1 MKMQHELMEE
11 ATAAEVGGAGG
22 GGVSA
27 DSSAVPAG
35 GDSAAGS
42 EVNWDA
48 LDQEITAMDEGAP
61 AVVEPVKA
69 APSES
74 VPPAAPAAEA
84 TPVEPVAPEQP
95 AAAVVA
101 QEPAQSAAPVQPAQ
115 PAPTVSPQELRGKY
129 LQDLETAYGLS
140 DADAQALLTEPEKVL
155 PKLAAKMHLYVV
167 DTVISA
173 VMQNL
178 PNAIQHIQQTKQ
190 TYSDAEN
197 AFFTAWPALK
207 DQKYRQTVYNSVAAY
222 RQLNPTAPMNEVIR
236 AAGLNALI
244 TLRMP
249 IPQELLGQPAQAPV
263 APPPAFTPANPGRG
277 VGGPTQVQSDNPFT
291 TLAQEFIDMD
301 RA

>member
-35 GDSAAGS
+35 GESAAGS

-61 AVVEPVKA
+61 TGVEPEKA
-69 APSES
+69 APSEP
-74 VPPAAPAAEA
+74 VPPAAPAAA
-84 TPVEPVAPEQP
+84 PTPVEPVAPEPP
-95 AAAVVA
+95 AAAVA
-101 QEPAQSAAPVQPAQ
+101 PEPAQPAAPVQAAP
-115 PAPTVSPQELRGKY
+115 PAPTASPEELRGRY

-155 PKLAAKMHLYVV
+155 PKLAAKMHLHVV

-178 PNAIQHIQQTKQ
+178 PNAIQHIQQTRQ
-190 TYSDAEN
+190 TYSDAEE
-197 AFFTAWPALK
+197 AFFSAWPALK